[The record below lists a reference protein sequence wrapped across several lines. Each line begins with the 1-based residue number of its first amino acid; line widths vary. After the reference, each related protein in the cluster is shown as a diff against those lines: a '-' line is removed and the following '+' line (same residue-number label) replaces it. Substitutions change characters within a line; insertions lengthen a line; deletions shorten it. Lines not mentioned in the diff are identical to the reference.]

1 MPGVEEE
8 SKIEAPSSPGMVVD
22 EGSSSSQGPE
32 QEEPSLPKVSDFE
45 DPEELSPEA
54 LQNIAAGRDC
64 LIDDPELLGSKKGLT
79 SK

>member
-1 MPGVEEE
+1 M
-8 SKIEAPSSPGMVVD
+8 IVD
-22 EGSSSSQGPE
+22 EGSSSSQEHE
-32 QEEPSLPKVSDFE
+32 QEQEQKAKSSPTSSDFE

-79 SK
+79 SKQTPMAIVA